1 MSDNRVLIVEDEVRI
16 AEILRDYLTQSGF
29 TVEHLERGDGVIE
42 KVQADQPDL
51 ILLDIMLPGKDGLEI
66 CKGIRQFSNLPII
79 MISARV
85 EELDRLLGLELGA
98 DDYICK
104 PFSPREV
111 VARVKVAFR
120 RIAAAKSQGKGAQ
133 NSDKDGQS
141 FDKDAQ
147 EKLFVIDAEQERISF
162 RGTALELTRT
172 EYRLLSTLI
181 SRPGRV
187 YPRAQLVDLC
197 AQSGEPA
204 FDRVIDSHIK
214 NLRKKIAKVL
224 GDTEVIHS
232 VYGVGYRFEVV

>member
-29 TVEHLERGDGVIE
+29 AVEHLERGDGVIE
-42 KVQADQPDL
+42 KVQADPPGL

-120 RIAAAKSQGKGAQ
+120 RVAAAKSQEKSAH
-133 NSDKDGQS
+133 SDKDGQNS
-141 FDKDAQ
+141 DKEAQ
-147 EKLFVIDAEQERISF
+147 ERLFVIDAEQERISF
-162 RGTALELTRT
+162 KGTVLELTRT

>member
-1 MSDNRVLIVEDEVRI
+1 MSDNRILIVEDEVRI

-29 TVEHLERGDGVIE
+29 AVEHLERGDGVIE
-42 KVQADQPDL
+42 KVQADPPDL

-120 RIAAAKSQGKGAQ
+120 RLAAAKIQERGGQISG
-133 NSDKDGQS
+133 KDGQNS
-141 FDKDAQ
+141 DKDAQ

-162 RGTALELTRT
+162 KGTALELTRT

-224 GDTEVIHS
+224 GETEVIHS